1 MQKDYTRDVSE
12 EMIKALN
19 GVFKPFVDFVKNNKE
34 LALCFRGN
42 DSAYGKVIIYW
53 HNHVIW
59 KLSIPYNKQAKVEIS
74 ANHARFMEKWQD
86 EIKELMKLG
95 FRGPNNEDYDNL
107 ELVVRHPIK
116 SNKKDVKYTYDIAN
130 LTVEEP
136 IKGGSLLNEQFV
148 KKSFDILSNMQNDF
162 FSPKHTEKER
172 PKNFIKEYYFE
183 RYKTKKDEDK
193 NQSLYCNFQS
203 GIEKHAQLDLF
214 LNNHK
219 LDSGVFV
226 YDLEFAQPNVGELFD
241 TKTNQKVSKIKNQ
254 PDMFGIRFENGK
266 PKAICMIEVK
276 STKSAIT
283 GKSGLKEHLA
293 GMNQYRYLVREG
305 KTIRLMSDR
314 KEEALRIL
322 NQYREIGLYGV
333 SREYTEKEFLNL
345 DEEIIFVFTNGV
357 FKTDVFNNL
366 DTVETFLD
374 QQKFMSDNVLEYGDY
389 CKIIDSPK
397 EPSKDNTRDGIDVFV
412 KRFKDK

>member
-59 KLSIPYNKQAKVEIS
+59 KLSIPNNKQAKVEIS

-86 EIKELMKLG
+86 EIEKLMKLG
-95 FRGPNNEDYDNL
+95 FRGPNNEDHASPD
-107 ELVVRHPIK
+107 LVIRHPIK

-148 KKSFDILSNMQNDF
+148 KKSFDILAKMQNDF

-172 PKNFIKEYYFE
+172 PKNFIKECYF
-183 RYKTKKDEDK
+183 KNNKDKKDEDK
-193 NQSLYCNFQS
+193 NQNLYCNFQS
-203 GIEKHAQLDLF
+203 GVEKHAQLDLF
-214 LNNHK
+214 LHNHK

-226 YDLEFAQPNVGELFD
+226 YDLEFAQPNVGELFNTD
-241 TKTNQKVSKIKNQ
+241 NKQEVLKIKNQ

-333 SREYTEKEFLNL
+333 SREYKEKEFLNL

-389 CKIIDSPK
+389 CKIIDPQK

-412 KRFKDK
+412 KKFKDK